1 LQVIRLKRSGTNDGK
16 LPLTIRSSEFTISVA
31 DARKLPPPLRGE
43 FVFVGRS
50 NVGKSSLLNRLLNR
64 KNFARISSRPG
75 KTRLINY
82 FLINEDFYLVDLP
95 GYGFARVSHDEKKR
109 WGARMDH
116 YLRSDRRK
124 LVFQLIDAR
133 TGITPLDKT
142 MLEWLAHFELP
153 VLMVV
158 TKIDKLSRSEAGRQV
173 KAIREVALS
182 HGFGDVIPF
191 SAVTGAGV
199 VDLHNEILDFLS
211 DNPSAEEGSTD
222 DSETGPS
229 EPPLSSR

>member
-1 LQVIRLKRSGTNDGK
+1 MKQSGSDNGK

-31 DARKLPPPLRGE
+31 DARKLPPPRRGE

-64 KNFARISSRPG
+64 KNFARISSKPG

-82 FLINEDFYLVDLP
+82 FLINDDFYLVDLP
-95 GYGFARVSHDEKKR
+95 GYGFARVSHAEKRR
-109 WGARMDH
+109 WGARMDN

-133 TGITPLDKT
+133 TGITPLDNT

-158 TKIDKLSRSEAGRQV
+158 TKIDKLSRNQANRQV
-173 KAIREVALS
+173 QAIREVALS

-191 SAVTGAGV
+191 SAVTGVGV
-199 VDLHNEILDFLS
+199 ADLHNEILDFLS
-211 DNPSAEEGSTD
+211 DKPSAEADNRDDDETTD
-222 DSETGPS
+222 S
-229 EPPLSSR
+229 